1 MGGERSALPVAESS
15 LTAPRTEA
23 WSARDLLWLGA
34 AALLLFA
41 TGIGLRD
48 PWPADEPRF
57 AVLAR
62 DMFHSGDWL
71 FPRVGGDLYQD
82 KPPLYFWLLTA
93 AYAVTGSVRASFL
106 LPSLLASFGIL
117 GLVYDLGRRISGR
130 HAGLLAALTL
140 ACTVQFLTTM
150 RSAQI
155 DATLCFLMTLS
166 LYGLLRH
173 LLWGPAWGWYAVGGF
188 AAGLGVIT
196 KGVGFLPILMPLVY
210 AVMRKR
216 GWQHLPHFTGGW
228 RWSIA
233 PLAMLLGICVWFV
246 PMLIGAATRGGEYAA
261 YRDEILFRQTVTRY
275 GKAWHHHEPWYYFIV
290 QVIPLLWLPFSL
302 LFFWLFPRWREA
314 WRARD
319 ARVWLPLGW
328 VLVMLVFFSASPGKR
343 GIYVNPA
350 LPAIAIAAA
359 PYLAGLYARIGVQ
372 RAALGLAAVPL
383 LAALAFVVAHAM
395 GATFA
400 AEAVAEANLPS
411 AWPLWLFLVLAGAGL
426 AFVLRRQPVA
436 AWPVVLMALALVHGF
451 FIAPAMNPSR
461 SGSAFT
467 RAAMS
472 GVAPGELAGLV
483 AYKEQFLLYLD
494 RPTVN
499 FGHRRWQEGPQEGF
513 DASAWLAAAPGRV
526 LLVPEGEA
534 LDRCFAGALKEPA
547 GRTSGDNWF
556 LVRGNPAPDCVAQGD
571 ASRAILYR
579 PPVTDTPLSRP

>member
-1 MGGERSALPVAESS
+1 LPVAESGF
-15 LTAPRTEA
+15 TAPRTEA
-23 WSARDLLWLGA
+23 WSARDLMWLGA

-41 TGIGLRD
+41 TGMGLRD

-82 KPPLYFWLLTA
+82 KPPLYFWLLTS

-117 GLVYDLGRRISGR
+117 GLVYDLGRRIAGR

-155 DATLCFLMTLS
+155 DATLCFVMTLS

-173 LLWGPAWGWYAVGGF
+173 LLWGPAWGWYAAGGF

-210 AVMRKR
+210 LVMRKR
-216 GWQHLPHFTGGW
+216 GWQQLPRFSGGW

-233 PLAMLLGICVWFV
+233 PVAMLLGICVWFV
-246 PMLIGAATRGGEYAA
+246 PMLIGAASRGAEYAA

-275 GKAWHHHEPWYYFIV
+275 GKAWHHHEPWYFFLV

-302 LFFWLFPRWREA
+302 LFFWLFPRWRDA

-328 VLVMLVFFSASPGKR
+328 VLVMLLFFSASPGKR

-359 PYLAGLYARIGVQ
+359 PFLAGLYARRSVQ
-372 RAALGLAAVPL
+372 RAVLVLAAVPL
-383 LAALAFVVAHAM
+383 VAALVLATAHAL
-395 GATFA
+395 GAPFA
-400 AEAVAEANLPS
+400 LQAVAQANLGG
-411 AWPLWLFLVLAGAGL
+411 AWPLWLFLGL
-426 AFVLRRQPVA
+426 AAVGLSFVLRHRPMGAWAVA
-436 AWPVVLMALALVHGF
+436 AWPMVLAALAVVLGYV
-451 FIAPAMNPSR
+451 IAPAMNPER

-467 RAAMS
+467 RAAMAR
-472 GVAPGELAGLV
+472 VAPGELAGLV

-499 FGHRRWQEGPQEGF
+499 FGHRRTLEVDQEAF
-513 DASAWLAAAPGRV
+513 DAAAWLAAAPGRV
-526 LLVPEGEA
+526 LLVPKGAA
-534 LDRCFAGALKEPA
+534 LDLCFADAQRESA
-547 GRTSGDNWF
+547 GVSSDDEWF
-556 LVRGNPAPDCVAQGD
+556 LVRGSPSPDCIPRGD

-579 PPVTDTPLSRP
+579 PPLSGP

>member
-1 MGGERSALPVAESS
+1 MVGVRSALPAAE
-15 LTAPRTEA
+15 AEE

-93 AYAVTGSVRASFL
+93 TYAVTGSVRASFL
-106 LPSLLASFGIL
+106 LPSLFASFGIL
-117 GLVYDLGRRISGR
+117 VLVYDLGRRVAGR

-140 ACTVQFLTTM
+140 ACTVQFVTTM

-173 LLWGPAWGWYAVGGF
+173 LLWGPAWGWYAAGGF

-196 KGVGFLPILMPLVY
+196 KGVGFLPILLPLIY
-210 AVMRKR
+210 LVMRKR
-216 GWQHLPHFTGGW
+216 GWRQLPRFTGGW
-228 RWSIA
+228 RWSLA
-233 PLAMLLGICVWFV
+233 PLAMLLGICVWLV
-246 PMLIGAATRGGEYAA
+246 PMLIGAASRGAEYAA

-275 GKAWHHHEPWYYFIV
+275 GKAWHHHEPWHYFLV

-302 LFFWLFPRWREA
+302 LFFWLFPRWRES

-319 ARVWLPLGW
+319 ARVWLPLVW
-328 VLVMLVFFSASPGKR
+328 VLVLLLFFSASPGKR
-343 GIYVNPA
+343 SLYMNPA
-350 LPAIAIAAA
+350 LPAIALSAA
-359 PYLAGLYARIGVQ
+359 PFLAALYARRSIQ
-372 RAALGLAAVPL
+372 RAALVLAAVPL
-383 LAALAFVVAHAM
+383 VAALVLALAHAL
-395 GATFA
+395 GAPFA
-400 AEAVAEANLPS
+400 VQALAQANLGG
-411 AWPLWLFLVLAGAGL
+411 AWPLWLFLVLSAAGL
-426 AFVLRRQPVA
+426 AWVLRRKPVAAWPVA
-436 AWPVVLMALALVHGF
+436 AWPVVLGSLALVLGF
-451 FIAPAMNPSR
+451 VIAPAMNPER

-467 RAAMS
+467 RAAMAR
-472 GVAPGELAGLV
+472 VAPGELAGLV
-483 AYKEQFLLYLD
+483 AYKEQFLLFLD

-499 FGHRRWQEGPQEGF
+499 FGHRRTLEGDQEIF
-513 DASAWLAAAPGRV
+513 DAAAWLAAAPGRV
-526 LLVPEGEA
+526 LLAPGGEA
-534 LDRCFAGALKEPA
+534 LDRCFANAQRESA
-547 GRTSGDNWF
+547 GNTAGDEWF
-556 LVRGNPAPDCVAQGD
+556 LVRGTPAPDCISRGD

-579 PPVTDTPLSRP
+579 PPLSGP

>member
-1 MGGERSALPVAESS
+1 MAE
-15 LTAPRTEA
+15 PRLQVPNLED
-23 WSARDLLWLGA
+23 WSGRDLLWLGA

-117 GLVYDLGRRISGR
+117 GLVYDLGRRMAGR

-173 LLWGPAWGWYAVGGF
+173 LLWGPSWGWYAVGGF

-196 KGVGFLPILMPLVY
+196 KGVGFLPMLLPLVF
-210 AVMRKR
+210 VLMRKR
-216 GWQHLPHFTGGW
+216 RWQPLPHFAGGW

-246 PMLIGAATRGGEYAA
+246 PMLIGAATRGAEYAA

-275 GKAWHHHEPWYYFIV
+275 GKAWHHHEPWYYFLV

-302 LFFWLFPRWREA
+302 LFVWLFPRWREA

-319 ARVWLPLGW
+319 SRVWLPLGW
-328 VLVMLVFFSASPGKR
+328 VLVMLLFFSSSPGKR

-359 PYLAGLYARIGVQ
+359 PFLAGLYARRGVQ
-372 RAALGLAAVPL
+372 RAALFLAAVPL
-383 LAALAFVVAHAM
+383 LAALVLVVAHAL
-395 GATFA
+395 GAGFA
-400 AEAVAEANLPS
+400 VKALSQANLDG
-411 AWPLWLFLVLAGAGL
+411 AWPLWLFMGIAAVGL
-426 AFVLRRQPVA
+426 FLVLRRKPEAGWPIA
-436 AWPVVLMALALVHGF
+436 AWPVVLVSLALVQGYV
-451 FIAPAMNPSR
+451 IAPAMNPER

-467 RAAMS
+467 RAAMARV
-472 GVAPGELAGLV
+472 GPDELAGLM

-499 FGHRRWQEGPQEGF
+499 FGHRRTQEGDQEGF
-513 DASAWLAAAPGRV
+513 DAAAWLAASPGRV
-526 LLVPEGEA
+526 LLVPAGAA
-534 LDRCFAGALKEPA
+534 LDLCFANAQRESA
-547 GRTSGDNWF
+547 GITSGDEWF
-556 LVRGNPAPDCVAQGD
+556 LVRGSPSPDCISRGD
-571 ASRAILYR
+571 AARAILYR
-579 PPVTDTPLSRP
+579 PPPSGP